1 MVGKYDQCRALLLRI
16 LTAIQ
21 NPNSRSMV
29 RIKILP
35 NSCQPEISPNRG
47 TVKIQWKPLNRD
59 ASGVR
64 ILYRLSDV
72 NSIVRY
78 EFVPKMSP
86 KLSGFHC
93 STILSKMTKDWLYS
107 KKWSQQLRDLRPW
120 TIQCI
125 RRCDPIL
132 RCAQWCQ
139 KGSYQCLPEK
149 KRFSTPEKVQYS
161 GKKHL
166 WP

>member
-1 MVGKYDQCRALLLRI
+1 MVGKYDQCRALLRRI

-86 KLSGFHC
+86 N
-93 STILSKMTKDWLYS
+93 
-107 KKWSQQLRDLRPW
+107 
-120 TIQCI
+120 
-125 RRCDPIL
+125 
-132 RCAQWCQ
+132 
-139 KGSYQCLPEK
+139 
-149 KRFSTPEKVQYS
+149 
-161 GKKHL
+161 
-166 WP
+166 